1 MPRLLAEKD
10 IASRLTVL
18 KGWKREGDFL
28 AKSFEFGEFLEG
40 ISFVNRVA
48 SVAERLQ
55 HHPDIVVR
63 YATVKLL
70 IQTHSAGGITQKDF
84 RLASAIDRDSEE
96 A

>member
-1 MPRLLAEKD
+1 LPRLLAEKD